1 MIKLNEIFISKEN
14 NLTFIK
20 TLAAIA
26 VIYGHSFAVVENS
39 GMDIVS
45 NITKGYAF
53 SGGIAVDLFFIIS
66 GFLVTHSIL
75 SSGILKYYIA
85 RFLRIFPA
93 LWIMLIVTVFIMG
106 GIVSKLPYTE
116 YLFSKETWVY
126 FRNIF
131 FLWDG
136 AYFLPQV
143 FVGNHDQ
150 AINGSIWSVF
160 TEVRLYILLSII
172 YLLGILKK
180 KSLFNFL
187 FFMTITLCWFYQIN
201 IPYIGDNGTTL
212 HVSLFFFVG
221 VFIYLN
227 KEDIVIS
234 PIVLFI
240 ALLYAST
247 TVGTDKFGIAYI
259 FLISTFFVV
268 VSFFNQFSKFDKFGD
283 PSYGIYL
290 YGWPIQNLM
299 VYMFPKFNVY
309 EIAIISIFI
318 CLILGYLSWHLIEKR
333 FINKRGVIYNYIKRR
348 NK

>member
-1 MIKLNEIFISKEN
+1 MIKLNEIFIGKEN
-14 NLTFIK
+14 NLTFIR

-26 VIYGHSFAVVENS
+26 VIYGHSFNS

-45 NITKGYAF
+45 HITKGFAF
-53 SGGIAVDLFFIIS
+53 SGGVAVDLFFIIS

-75 SSGILKYYIA
+75 TSGILKYYIA

-93 LWIMLIVTVFIMG
+93 LWIMLIITVFIMG
-106 GIVSKLPYTE
+106 SIVSELPFLE
-116 YLFSKETWVY
+116 YLSSKDTWIY

-143 FVGNHDQ
+143 FLGNHDQ
-150 AINGSIWSVF
+150 AINGSIWSIF
-160 TEVRLYILLSII
+160 IEVRLYILLSII
-172 YLLGILKK
+172 YILGILNRKIV
-180 KSLFNFL
+180 FNFL
-187 FFMTITLCWFYQIN
+187 FFITIIFCWFYQIK
-201 IPYIGDNGTTL
+201 IPYIGDNSTTL
-212 HVSLFFFVG
+212 HVSLLFFIG

-227 KEDIVIS
+227 KEDIVVS
-234 PIVLFI
+234 PVILFI

-247 TVGTDKFGIAYI
+247 TIGTDKFGVAYI
-259 FLISTFFVV
+259 FLLSSFFILI
-268 VSFFNQFSKFDKFGD
+268 SFFNQFSKFDKFGD

-299 VYMFPKFNVY
+299 VYIFPKFNVY

-318 CLILGYLSWHLIEKR
+318 CIVLGYLSWHYIEKR
-333 FINKRGVIYNYIKRR
+333 FINKRSIIYNYIKRE

>member
-1 MIKLNEIFISKEN
+1 MIKLNEIFIGKEN
-14 NLTFIK
+14 NLTFIR
-20 TLAAIA
+20 TLAAVA
-26 VIYGHSFAVVENS
+26 VIYGHSFAVVKDS

-45 NITKGYAF
+45 HITKGYAF
-53 SGGIAVDLFFIIS
+53 SGGVAVDLFFIIS

-75 SSGILKYYIA
+75 NGGVIKYLIA

-93 LWIMLIVTVFIMG
+93 LWIMLVLTVLVMG
-106 GIVSKLPYTE
+106 TIVSKLPIFD
-116 YLFSKETWVY
+116 YLTSADTWLY

-150 AINGSIWSVF
+150 AINGSIWSIF
-160 TEVRLYILLSII
+160 YEVRLYILLAIL
-172 YLLGILKK
+172 YLLGILNK
-180 KSLFNFL
+180 KSLFNTL
-187 FFMTITLCWFYQIN
+187 FIIVIIFCWFYQIK
-201 IPYIGDNGTTL
+201 IPYIGDNNTSL
-212 HVSLFFFVG
+212 HVSFLFFIG
-221 VFIYLN
+221 AFIYLN
-227 KEDIVIS
+227 KEDIIVSPVI
-234 PIVLFI
+234 LFV

-247 TVGTDKFGIAYI
+247 TIGTDKFGIAYI
-259 FLISTFFVV
+259 FVLSTFFVT
-268 VSFFNQFSKFDKFGD
+268 VSFFNHFSKFDKFGD

-318 CLILGYLSWHLIEKR
+318 CIVLGYLSWHYIEKR
-333 FINKRGVIYNYIKRR
+333 FINKRSIIFMYIKRG
-348 NK
+348 K